1 MISKLAAFLLLAA
14 PAAVTAPAAAAAS
27 SQTSPQAAL
36 DGLLSADR
44 QFGSS
49 KLGLV
54 PAIERM
60 LDETAIMPLPTGTF
74 AQGKQAVLASLRSNP
89 ANASAKADWAPVRAG
104 ISADGT
110 HGFTFGF
117 MTISEAGKPDRPVK
131 YLAYWVKRPDGWRVA
146 AYKRAPRPEG
156 PVSPALREPALP
168 SKLVKPGSARP
179 AHKASLIAA
188 EKAFSDAA
196 QKIGLG
202 PAFEKFGSA
211 DAMFI
216 GRDLLL
222 RRSLGRFLVDQ
233 PHRLVQRHRLRI
245 GALRQGRMCRAVADI
260 GPVAPFQH
268 LQLLAAFGMRAKHR
282 DRLARRAALPPPA
295 GRRVGQLGDG
305 RVHARLE
312 HLGGRCSRAYLPSWC
327 TR

>member
-1 MISKLAAFLLLAA
+1 MISKLVAILLLAA

-216 GRDLLL
+216 GRDADFTYG
-222 RRSLGRFLVDQ
+222 SKT
-233 PHRLVQRHRLRI
+233 I
-245 GALRQGRMCRAVADI
+245 GANMGTDPAAAPTWAADA
-260 GPVAPFQH
+260 GALVAPSGDLGVTWGYIH
-268 LQLLAAFGMRAKHR
+268 PKGP
-282 DRLARRAALPPPA
+282 RRAEGPNVIAFFTVW
-295 GRRVGQLGDG
+295 RRPDPEQPWRYV
-305 RVHARLE
+305 AE
-312 HLGGRCSRAYLPSWC
+312 
-327 TR
+327 